1 MSFATEAGSVQNPF
15 IRYAIESGWTYV
27 SPDEAQR
34 LRGGANGLLFKDI
47 FLERIQA
54 LNAGVVDYA
63 QAEDVARRL
72 MAVRSD
78 LEGNL
83 EIWEWLAGLK
93 TVFDTGQKRERN
105 VRLLATGVDARL
117 NALHVTDELR
127 FSGGRQGV
135 RQDIVF
141 YINGIPVMDVEAKA
155 PHVTGAMEK
164 ARDQVRRYHEEAASL
179 MAFEQLF
186 AITHLVQ
193 FLYGPTW
200 NNTRKALLNWR
211 DETAGDFETLVKHFV
226 APERLTR
233 ILHDYV
239 LFSRRDGELSKLV
252 LRPHQMRAVE
262 RILNRARDASQKRG
276 LVWHTQGSGKT
287 FTMIVAARLMLENP
301 VFENPTVLML
311 VDRNE
316 LEQQLFQ
323 NIDGLSVTVRIADT
337 KRDLEHLLRTDYRGL
352 IVTTI
357 HKFENMEQNLNA
369 RANVFVLIDEAHRT
383 TGGDLGSYLM
393 AALPQSTILG
403 FTGTPVANGRKGRS
417 TFDIFAGG
425 DENGYLDK
433 YSIKDSLTD
442 ETTVPLSYTLAP
454 NDLRVEREVLEREFL
469 EAAEAEG
476 LADIEELN
484 RVLERATT
492 LKVMLK
498 KPERIAKIAEFVAQH
513 FLANVEPQGFKGFLV
528 AVDREACALYK
539 QALDQFL
546 PPEYSRVVMSSS
558 NSDSELLKAFRLDEA
573 SEKQVRDDFKKS
585 ERLPKILIVTEKLL
599 TGYDAPNLFAMYLD
613 KPMRDHVL
621 LQTIARVNRPQNG
634 KRRGLIVDFVGIFE
648 KLEKALAFDSQD
660 LISVVTDLSVLME
673 YFKNLMQ
680 TARANY
686 LPLINPALA
695 PDKQL
700 EAVLENFRDNEPRT
714 KFYQFFKQTS
724 DAYEVL
730 SPDAEL
736 VPFLA
741 DYERLARMVR
751 ALKEAYEPSQLL
763 DDDFVHK
770 TELLVQSHTSG
781 GNVLQGLKT
790 YDLGLES
797 LARIA
802 EGKGIPTVEVFNLL
816 KTLMGAVAKE
826 SDAKPYLRSI
836 GERAESIAWQF
847 QTRQLESKEAIEEL
861 IALVEEA
868 LSAEQAQNQT
878 GLDKETF
885 TVFWLATREQIADP
899 ELLASIAKQAFAS
912 YPHWITDDRQEGAV
926 RRAFYKSLAQKLEP
940 KRLTEFVEKL
950 IKTLKG
956 VSV

>member
-1 MSFATEAGSVQNPF
+1 MSFATEGGAVQNPF
-15 IRYAIESGWTYV
+15 IRYAIEAGWTYV
-27 SPDEAQR
+27 SPDQAREM
-34 LRGGANGLLFKDI
+34 RGGTDGLLFKDV
-47 FLERIQA
+47 FLERVQA
-54 LNAGVVDYA
+54 LNAGVVDIAKA
-63 QAEDVARRL
+63 QDIAARLGR
-72 MAVRSD
+72 VRAN

-83 EIWEWLAGLK
+83 EAWEFLAGFK
-93 TVFDTGQKRERN
+93 TVYDTAQKRELN
-105 VRLLATGVDARL
+105 VTLLATGVDARL

-127 FSGGRQGV
+127 FSGGRQAI

-141 YINGIPVMDVEAKA
+141 YINGIPIMDVEAKA

-164 ARDQVRRYHEEAASL
+164 ARDQVRRYHDEAASL
-179 MAFEQLF
+179 MALEQLF
-186 AITHLVQ
+186 AVTHLVQ

-200 NNTRKALLNWR
+200 NNSRKALLNWR

-239 LFSRRDGELSKLV
+239 LFSRRDNELSKLV

-262 RILNRARDASQKRG
+262 RILNRAKDATQKRG
-276 LVWHTQGSGKT
+276 LIWHTQGSGKT
-287 FTMIVAARLMLENP
+287 FTMIVAARLMLENA

-323 NIDGLSVTVRIADT
+323 NIDGLSVTVRVAET
-337 KRDLEHLLRTDYRGL
+337 RRDLEHLLRTDYRGL

-357 HKFENMEQNLNA
+357 HKFEGMEQNLNP
-369 RANVFVLIDEAHRT
+369 RANIFALVDEAHRT

-393 AALPQSTILG
+393 AALPNATLLG
-403 FTGTPVANGRKGRS
+403 FTGTPVARGRAGRS

-454 NDLRVEREVLEREFL
+454 NDLRVDREVLEREFL
-469 EAAEAEG
+469 LAADAEG

-498 KPERIAKIAEFVAQH
+498 KPERIVLIAEFVAKH
-513 FLANVEPQGFKGFLV
+513 FRENVEPQGFKAFLV
-528 AVDREACALYK
+528 GVDREACALYK
-539 QALDQFL
+539 KALDLFL

-558 NSDSELLKAFRLDEA
+558 NSDSDLLKEFRLDEIA
-573 SEKQVRDDFKKS
+573 ERQVRDDFKKS
-585 ERLPKILIVTEKLL
+585 DKLPKILIVTEKLL

-621 LQTIARVNRPQNG
+621 LQTIARVNRPQTG
-634 KRRGLIVDFVGIFE
+634 KRVGLIVDFVGIFE

-660 LISVVTDLSVLME
+660 VVSVVTDLSVLME
-673 YFKNLMQ
+673 YFKNLMLK
-680 TARANY
+680 ARAEY
-686 LPLINPALA
+686 LPLIQISLA
-695 PDKQL
+695 SDKQL
-700 EAVLENFRDNEPRT
+700 EAVLEAFRDSEPRAA
-714 KFYQFFKQTS
+714 FYVFFKQTS

-736 VPFLA
+736 VPFLD

-751 ALKEAYEPSQLL
+751 ALKEAYEPGKLL
-763 DDDFVHK
+763 DEDFVHK
-770 TELLVQSHTSG
+770 TELLVQNHTSG
-781 GNVLQGLKT
+781 GNVLADLKT
-790 YDLGLES
+790 YELGVDTLE
-797 LARIA
+797 RIK
-802 EGKGIPTVEVFNLL
+802 EGQDVPVVEVFNLL
-816 KTLMGAVAKE
+816 KTLMGAVEKDGA
-826 SDAKPYLRSI
+826 AKPYLRSI
-836 GERAESIAWQF
+836 GERAESIAAQF
-847 QTRQLESKEAIEEL
+847 QTRQLESQEAIEEL
-861 IALVEEA
+861 VALVEEA
-868 LSAEQAQNQT
+868 LNAEQAQSAT
-878 GLDKETF
+878 GFDKDTF
-885 TVFWLATREQIADP
+885 TVYWLASRESIPNPDA
-899 ELLASIAKQAFAS
+899 LAATAKQAFET
-912 YPHWITDDRQEGAV
+912 YPHWASDDRQEGAV
-926 RRAFYKSLAQKLEP
+926 RSSLYKLLPKTLEA
-940 KRLTEFVEKL
+940 KRLIAFVDRL

-956 VSV
+956 LS